1 MEIKNKRVVITGGLG
16 FIGSHIVEKLHED
29 NEVIVVDDESTGDI
43 KNIEHLNNENIH
55 VVLDSITK
63 TDLHKIFEDVD
74 YVIHQA
80 ALPSV
85 PRSVKDPLSS
95 HQVNITGTLK
105 TLIAARDCDV
115 KKVVCASSSS
125 AYGDT
130 PTLPKVEDMPVNP
143 KSPYAVS
150 KVTNEFYSQNFTELY
165 HLPVVN
171 LRYFNVFGPRQN
183 PESQYAAVI
192 PKFITSIIN
201 DQSPVVYGDGL
212 QTRDFTF
219 VSNVVNANILACE
232 SSMEG
237 VYNVACGSRITLNQL
252 IELINEILGKNI
264 KPQYTSPRPGDIKH
278 SLADIS
284 KISKNGY
291 KCEIEFQEGLERTIS
306 YFSNI

>member
-1 MEIKNKRVVITGGLG
+1 M
-16 FIGSHIVEKLHED
+16 
-29 NEVIVVDDESTGDI
+29 DDESTGDV
-43 KNIEHLNNENIH
+43 KNIEHLNNDNID
-55 VVLDSITK
+55 VVFDSITK
-63 TDLHKIFEDVD
+63 TDLHNIFEDVD

-105 TLIAARDCDV
+105 TLIAARDCNV
-115 KKVVCASSSS
+115 KKVICASSSS

-150 KVTNEFYSQNFTELY
+150 KVTSEFYSQNFTELFD
-165 HLPVVN
+165 LPVVN

-201 DQSPVVYGDGL
+201 DQSPVVYGDGT
-212 QTRDFTF
+212 QSRDFTF

-252 IELINEILGKNI
+252 IELINGILGKNI
-264 KPQYTSPRPGDIKH
+264 NPEYTSPRPGDIKH

-284 KISKNGY
+284 KISKYGY
-291 KCEIEFQEGLERTIS
+291 ECEVEFQEGLERTIS

>member
-1 MEIKNKRVVITGGLG
+1 MEIKNKRVVVTGGLG
-16 FIGSHIVEKLHED
+16 FIGSHIVEKLHVD

-43 KNIEHLNNENIH
+43 KNIEHLNKDNIQ
-55 VVLDSITK
+55 VVLDSIIK
-63 TDLHKIFEDVD
+63 TELHKIFEDVD

-150 KVTNEFYSQNFTELY
+150 KVTSEFYSQNFTELFD
-165 HLPVVN
+165 LPAVN

-192 PKFITSIIN
+192 PKFITSIIK
-201 DQSPVVYGDGL
+201 DQSPVVYGDGT
-212 QTRDFTF
+212 QSRDFTF

-237 VYNVACGSRITLNQL
+237 IYNVACGSRITLNQL
-252 IELINEILGKNI
+252 IELINEIVGKNI

-284 KISKNGY
+284 KISKYGY
-291 KCEIEFQEGLERTIS
+291 ECEIEFQEGLERTIS
-306 YFSNI
+306 YFS